1 MAGDDPFA
9 FLATQEPPKP
19 LQSSKSVRR
28 LNWGGREKTEKPE
41 KTEKTAGDQK
51 SKWREKLFSKDRDA
65 KQVVATERQLDDFL
79 GYNRPRPIPESPIVV
94 SAVADPTF
102 ESGSPQR
109 RDLST
114 PPSPPKQY
122 VALSPQSSTQ
132 ASPPKPKPR
141 RRKGLRVTFTDLP
154 PEVMG
159 EGGDE
164 SEEPTVEISR
174 KKGRPTKDDPKSQ
187 IDDGYEDLQDRRPTL
202 PELHLDTSFA
212 GSAAPSAQPDKPLA
226 WKPLL
231 ISPQDQDFLL
241 ALNSGEPGSRLSFRA
256 SPDSK
261 SFARRIHA
269 RMQEEEGLALQHR
282 LQQEDP
288 TSPTEVDDEAKPRQ
302 QEALPTHPSFTSQRS
317 QLSQQSLNVDVAA
330 PTLSLRTS
338 PVPAVHDQVKA
349 LRRDDIPEI
358 LSPGGSSAS
367 SLSPTTDE
375 PKHAFPPP
383 EASRPQPTGPPPQYQ
398 ASPTTRVATEPP
410 KPPAAASAPRSA
422 KMTLR
427 SVANAMGDTAYQEFT
442 AYVERFNSLYG
453 LTAENVK
460 PLMETSFAEWIRA
473 STWWF
478 LRGRSG
484 LESAVRSGR
493 NPDATEAM
501 QAVVDLG
508 KAWWISTQIVPK
520 HPELTCYGRMSI
532 DALVAVASTAGD
544 HRMAGLVNLH
554 QKIMNHLRA
563 LTVSMKRN
571 QILSA
576 IGSTEVNDHPID
588 TNIWVRYPFFAPDV
602 AAAVSGSNRRSMLI
616 DSSSQL
622 ANTPEM
628 MLVGD
633 TSRYFSYGTMFV
645 EVSLTSDDDDDTS
658 QYAIQCVLSIR
669 RDRSDSYVL
678 AALSSQ
684 SELVNILIQTER
696 KNGPTWD
703 DVQWQ
708 VKARTMTVKLR
719 RGFELNVAFTEKDFK
734 MLWNIVQYTLK
745 TEASLNPE
753 AGERRIFQDTL
764 KMFQYMD
771 SGTPKTF
778 PSEPSPLCRMA
789 LFEKTVT
796 WTEGTGTRK
805 AHRGFRLAVVT
816 NPQTKTLSSVQHT
829 LGYGAPIVF
838 GYLRGENG
846 SPALLLKLKEDSR
859 PRSMVL
865 TFDRIE
871 QRTLMHSLLL
881 GMLANENETTCPNL
895 PTRSFSI
902 EEARDPVTGGPGMS
916 HLKFNAGSVSVID
929 LDSSYPYLDRS
940 YGQQVLSESLRA
952 LISTEWGTVTD
963 RINLGPGEMKIGLDP
978 NSNTTFT
985 MYRARQEDMTVAIA
999 ENLVEKELPD
1009 SLTQFLEAS
1018 KTKPTIRRFE
1028 FSSVEDL
1035 HKFQEMM
1042 TGFRVVFD
1050 STVTSFAI
1058 ARRRMVV
1065 PIHKKWEASG
1075 VRLQLVVQNKTI
1087 QLLAFFGGDFS
1098 HGKCMNFLLRGTD
1111 NYESSSRSG
1120 KCTVRIVDAKFA
1132 LPKKDEE
1139 EASAFVCLDM
1149 LEYATEHD
1157 DITIVFESE
1166 QDRSKFLTCLPGS
1179 TREPARMA
1187 SMRR

>member
-1 MAGDDPFA
+1 
-9 FLATQEPPKP
+9 
-19 LQSSKSVRR
+19 
-28 LNWGGREKTEKPE
+28 
-41 KTEKTAGDQK
+41 
-51 SKWREKLFSKDRDA
+51 
-65 KQVVATERQLDDFL
+65 
-79 GYNRPRPIPESPIVV
+79 
-94 SAVADPTF
+94 
-102 ESGSPQR
+102 
-109 RDLST
+109 
-114 PPSPPKQY
+114 
-122 VALSPQSSTQ
+122 
-132 ASPPKPKPR
+132 
-141 RRKGLRVTFTDLP
+141 
-154 PEVMG
+154 MG

-174 KKGRPTKDDPKSQ
+174 KKGRATKDDPKSH

-212 GSAAPSAQPDKPLA
+212 GSAAPSVQPDKPPA

-231 ISPQDQDFLL
+231 ISPQDQDFLM

-282 LQQEDP
+282 SQQEDP
-288 TSPTEVDDEAKPRQ
+288 TSPTEPDDKAQRHQ
-302 QEALPTHPSFTSQRS
+302 QESLPIRPSFASQRS
-317 QLSQQSLNVDVAA
+317 QLSQQSLNIDVTT

-338 PVPAVHDQVKA
+338 PVPAVHDQVKMI
-349 LRRDDIPEI
+349 RRDDIPEI

-367 SLSPTTDE
+367 SLSPTGDDSK
-375 PKHAFPPP
+375 PAFPPP
-383 EASRPQPTGPPPQYQ
+383 EVSRPHPTGPPPQYE
-398 ASPTTRVATEPP
+398 ATPATRMTTDSP
-410 KPPAAASAPRSA
+410 KPPGAVPAPRSA

-442 AYVERFNSLYG
+442 TYVQRFNSLYG
-453 LTAENVK
+453 LAAENVK
-460 PLMETSFAEWIRA
+460 PLMETSFAEWVRA

-484 LESAVRSGR
+484 LESAVRSGQS
-493 NPDATEAM
+493 PKPIEAM
-501 QAVVDLG
+501 QAVIDLG

-520 HPELTCYGRMSI
+520 HPELTRYGRMSI
-532 DALVAVASTAGD
+532 DALVAVVNTTGD

-576 IGSTEVNDHPID
+576 IGSDSQVNDHSID

-622 ANTPEM
+622 AKTPEM

-633 TSRYFSYGTMFV
+633 TSRYYNYGTMFV
-645 EVSLTSDDDDDTS
+645 EVSLTSDDEDDAS

-669 RDRSDSYVL
+669 RDRADTYVL

-684 SELVNILIQTER
+684 SELVNILIQSDR

-708 VKARTMTVKLR
+708 VKARTMTLKLR

-753 AGERRIFQDTL
+753 AGERRIFHDTL

-796 WTEGTGTRK
+796 WTEGTGSRK
-805 AHRGFRLAVVT
+805 AHRGFRLSVVT
-816 NPQTKTLSSVQHT
+816 SPQTKTLSSVQHT

-859 PRSMVL
+859 QRSMVL

-881 GMLANENETTCPNL
+881 GMLANENESTSPNL

-929 LDSSYPYLDRS
+929 LNSSYLEHS
-940 YGQQVLSESLRA
+940 YGQQVLSQSLRA
-952 LISTEWGTVTD
+952 LISTDWGTVTD
-963 RINLGPGEMKIGLDP
+963 RINLAPGEMKIGLDT
-978 NSNTTFT
+978 NSDTTFT
-985 MYRARQEDMTVAIA
+985 MYRECQEDMTVAIA

-1009 SLTQFLEAS
+1009 RLTQFLKAS

-1028 FSSVEDL
+1028 FNSIESL

-1042 TGFRVVFD
+1042 TGFRVIFD
-1050 STVTSFAI
+1050 SVVTSFAI

-1075 VRLQLVVQNKTI
+1075 VRLQLVMQNKTI
-1087 QLLAFFGGDFS
+1087 QLLAFFGNDFS
-1098 HGKCMNFLLRGTD
+1098 HGKCMNLLLRGTD

-1139 EASAFVCLDM
+1139 EASGFVCLDM

-1157 DITIVFESE
+1157 DITIGFESE
-1166 QDRSKFLTCLPGS
+1166 QGRVFG
-1179 TREPARMA
+1179 
-1187 SMRR
+1187 

>member
-1 MAGDDPFA
+1 
-9 FLATQEPPKP
+9 
-19 LQSSKSVRR
+19 
-28 LNWGGREKTEKPE
+28 
-41 KTEKTAGDQK
+41 
-51 SKWREKLFSKDRDA
+51 
-65 KQVVATERQLDDFL
+65 
-79 GYNRPRPIPESPIVV
+79 
-94 SAVADPTF
+94 
-102 ESGSPQR
+102 
-109 RDLST
+109 
-114 PPSPPKQY
+114 
-122 VALSPQSSTQ
+122 
-132 ASPPKPKPR
+132 
-141 RRKGLRVTFTDLP
+141 
-154 PEVMG
+154 MG

-164 SEEPTVEISR
+164 SEEPTIEISR
-174 KKGRPTKDDPKSQ
+174 KKGRPTKDNPKSH
-187 IDDGYEDLQDRRPTL
+187 IDSGYEDLQDRRPTL
-202 PELHLDTSFA
+202 PELHLDTSF
-212 GSAAPSAQPDKPLA
+212 GSGAAPSAQPEKTPV

-231 ISPQDQDFLL
+231 ISPQDQDLL
-241 ALNSGEPGSRLSFRA
+241 MALSSGEPGSRLSFRA

-282 LQQEDP
+282 SQQEDP
-288 TSPTEVDDEAKPRQ
+288 TSPTEPDDKAQRHQ
-302 QEALPTHPSFTSQRS
+302 QESLPIRPSFASQRS
-317 QLSQQSLNVDVAA
+317 QLSQQSLNIDVTT

-338 PVPAVHDQVKA
+338 PVPAVHDQVKMI
-349 LRRDDIPEI
+349 RRDDIPEI

-367 SLSPTTDE
+367 SLSPTGDDSK
-375 PKHAFPPP
+375 PAFPPP
-383 EASRPQPTGPPPQYQ
+383 EVSRPHPTGPPPQYE
-398 ASPTTRVATEPP
+398 ATPATRMTTDSP
-410 KPPAAASAPRSA
+410 KPPGAVPAPRSA

-442 AYVERFNSLYG
+442 TYVQRFNSLYG
-453 LTAENVK
+453 LAAENVK
-460 PLMETSFAEWIRA
+460 PLMETSFAEWVRA

-484 LESAVRSGR
+484 LESAVRSGQS
-493 NPDATEAM
+493 PKPIEAM
-501 QAVVDLG
+501 QAVIDLG

-520 HPELTCYGRMSI
+520 HPELTRYGRMSI
-532 DALVAVASTAGD
+532 DALVAVVNTTGD

-576 IGSTEVNDHPID
+576 IGSDSQVNDHSID

-633 TSRYFSYGTMFV
+633 TSRYYNYGTMFV
-645 EVSLTSDDDDDTS
+645 EVSLTSDDEDDAS

-669 RDRSDSYVL
+669 RDRADTYVL

-684 SELVNILIQTER
+684 SELVNILIQSDR

-708 VKARTMTVKLR
+708 VKARTMTLKLR

-753 AGERRIFQDTL
+753 AGERRIFHDTL

-796 WTEGTGTRK
+796 WTEGTGSRK
-805 AHRGFRLAVVT
+805 AHRGFRLSVVT
-816 NPQTKTLSSVQHT
+816 SPQTKTLSSVQHT

-859 PRSMVL
+859 QRSMVL

-881 GMLANENETTCPNL
+881 GMLANENESTSPNL

-929 LDSSYPYLDRS
+929 LNSSYLEHS
-940 YGQQVLSESLRA
+940 YGQQVLSQSLRA
-952 LISTEWGTVTD
+952 LISTDWGTVTD
-963 RINLGPGEMKIGLDP
+963 RINLGKIFYLIFFRG
-978 NSNTTFT
+978 
-985 MYRARQEDMTVAIA
+985 VI
-999 ENLVEKELPD
+999 
-1009 SLTQFLEAS
+1009 LT
-1018 KTKPTIRRFE
+1018 
-1028 FSSVEDL
+1028 D
-1035 HKFQEMM
+1035 
-1042 TGFRVVFD
+1042 
-1050 STVTSFAI
+1050 
-1058 ARRRMVV
+1058 
-1065 PIHKKWEASG
+1065 
-1075 VRLQLVVQNKTI
+1075 
-1087 QLLAFFGGDFS
+1087 
-1098 HGKCMNFLLRGTD
+1098 C
-1111 NYESSSRSG
+1111 SSRRNENWAG
-1120 KCTVRIVDAKFA
+1120 YQFRHYFYYV
-1132 LPKKDEE
+1132 P
-1139 EASAFVCLDM
+1139 
-1149 LEYATEHD
+1149 
-1157 DITIVFESE
+1157 
-1166 QDRSKFLTCLPGS
+1166 
-1179 TREPARMA
+1179 
-1187 SMRR
+1187 

>member
-28 LNWGGREKTEKPE
+28 LNWGGRDKAEKTEKIE
-41 KTEKTAGDQK
+41 KTGGDQK
-51 SKWREKLFSKDRDA
+51 SKWREKLFSKDRDS
-65 KQVVATERQLDDFL
+65 KQAEATERQLDDFL
-79 GYNRPRPIPESPIVV
+79 GHNRPKPIPESSVV
-94 SAVADPTF
+94 VPPSANSTF
-102 ESGSPQR
+102 ESSSPQR

-114 PPSPPKQY
+114 PPSPPKEY

-141 RRKGLRVTFTDLP
+141 RRKGLRVKFTDLP

-174 KKGRPTKDDPKSQ
+174 KKGRPTKEDPKTH

-202 PELHLDTSFA
+202 PELHLDTSFTA
-212 GSAAPSAQPDKPLA
+212 SAAPKTQPENPPA

-231 ISPQDQDFLL
+231 LSPQDQDFLM

-288 TSPTEVDDEAKPRQ
+288 TSPTEADDEVYRRQ
-302 QEALPTHPSFTSQRS
+302 QESLPTRPSFASQRS
-317 QLSQQSLNVDVAA
+317 ELSQQSLNVDVPT

-375 PKHAFPPP
+375 PRPTFPPP
-383 EASRPQPTGPPPQYQ
+383 ESSRLQPTGPPPQYQ
-398 ASPTTRVATEPP
+398 APPPTRVTAESP
-410 KPPAAASAPRSA
+410 KPSDAAPAPRSA

-453 LTAENVK
+453 LAAENVK
-460 PLMETSFAEWIRA
+460 PLMETSFAEWVRA

-493 NPDATEAM
+493 SPDPTEAI

-520 HPELTCYGRMSI
+520 HPELIRYGRMSI
-532 DALVAVASTAGD
+532 DALVAVVNTTGD

-571 QILSA
+571 QILTA
-576 IGSTEVNDHPID
+576 IGTSQVGDHPID

-645 EVSLTSDDDDDTS
+645 EVSLTSDDEDDTS
-658 QYAIQCVLSIR
+658 QYSIQCVLSIR
-669 RDRSDSYVL
+669 RDKSDWYVL
-678 AALSSQ
+678 AAISSQ
-684 SELVNILIQTER
+684 SELVNILIQSDR

-708 VKARTMTVKLR
+708 VKARTMAVKLR
-719 RGFELNVAFTEKDFK
+719 RGFELHVAFQEKDFK

-745 TEASLNPE
+745 TEKSLSPE
-753 AGERRIFQDTL
+753 AGERRIFHDTL

-771 SGTPKTF
+771 SGTPKAF

-796 WTEGTGTRK
+796 WTEGTGKRK
-805 AHRGFRLAVVT
+805 AHRGFRLSVVT

-881 GMLANENETTCPNL
+881 GMLANENETTSPNL

-952 LISTEWGTVTD
+952 LISTDWGTVTD
-963 RINLGPGEMKIGLDP
+963 RINLG
-978 NSNTTFT
+978 
-985 MYRARQEDMTVAIA
+985 
-999 ENLVEKELPD
+999 
-1009 SLTQFLEAS
+1009 
-1018 KTKPTIRRFE
+1018 RRFPPPL
-1028 FSSVEDL
+1028 F
-1035 HKFQEMM
+1035 M
-1042 TGFRVVFD
+1042 
-1050 STVTSFAI
+1050 A
-1058 ARRRMVV
+1058 
-1065 PIHKKWEASG
+1065 
-1075 VRLQLVVQNKTI
+1075 QN
-1087 QLLAFFGGDFS
+1087 
-1098 HGKCMNFLLRGTD
+1098 
-1111 NYESSSRSG
+1111 
-1120 KCTVRIVDAKFA
+1120 
-1132 LPKKDEE
+1132 
-1139 EASAFVCLDM
+1139 
-1149 LEYATEHD
+1149 
-1157 DITIVFESE
+1157 
-1166 QDRSKFLTCLPGS
+1166 
-1179 TREPARMA
+1179 
-1187 SMRR
+1187 

>member
-19 LQSSKSVRR
+19 LESSKSVRR
-28 LNWGGREKTEKPE
+28 LNWGGQKTG
-41 KTEKTAGDQK
+41 GDQK

-65 KQVVATERQLDDFL
+65 KQAEATERQLDDFL
-79 GYNRPRPIPESPIVV
+79 GLNRPKPISESLPAIPSVSDPI
-94 SAVADPTF
+94 F
-102 ESGSPQR
+102 EPDTSQR

-114 PPSPPKQY
+114 PPSPPKQH
-122 VALSPQSSTQ
+122 ATLSPQASTQ
-132 ASPPKPKPR
+132 ASPPKPR
-141 RRKGLRVTFTDLP
+141 RRKGLRVTFTDRP

-174 KKGRPTKDDPKSQ
+174 KKGRPMKAVSKSH
-187 IDDGYEDLQDRRPTL
+187 IDDGGYEDLQDRRPTL

-212 GSAAPSAQPDKPLA
+212 SGATASEPEKAPA

-231 ISPQDQDFLL
+231 ISPQDQDFLM

-261 SFARRIHA
+261 SFAQRIHA

-282 LQQEDP
+282 LRQEDP
-288 TSPTEVDDEAKPRQ
+288 TSPTEEDDEPQHRQ
-302 QEALPTHPSFTSQRS
+302 QASLPTRPSFTSQRS
-317 QLSQQSLNVDVAA
+317 QLSQQSLDVDVGT
-330 PTLSLRTS
+330 PTLSLRTT
-338 PVPAVHDQVKA
+338 PVPAVHDQIKA
-349 LRRDDIPEI
+349 LRREDIPEI
-358 LSPGGSSAS
+358 LSPGGSSSS
-367 SLSPTTDE
+367 SLSPTGDE
-375 PKHAFPPP
+375 SKPAYPTS
-383 EASRPQPTGPPPQYQ
+383 EATHPQSTPPPQYQ
-398 ASPTTRVATEPP
+398 VAPPPPVITEPA
-410 KPPAAASAPRSA
+410 KPSSAASAPRSA

-442 AYVERFNSLYG
+442 AYVERFSSLYG
-453 LTAENVK
+453 LAAENVK
-460 PLMETSFAEWIRA
+460 PLMETSFAEWVRA

-478 LRGRSG
+478 LRGRSR

-493 NPDATEAM
+493 NPETVEAT

-520 HPELTCYGRMSI
+520 HPEVTRYGRMSI
-532 DALVAVASTAGD
+532 DTLVAVVNTTGD
-544 HRMAGLVNLH
+544 HRMAGLVNIH
-554 QKIMNHLRA
+554 QKILNHLRA

-576 IGSTEVNDHPID
+576 IGSNSHVNDHPLD

-602 AAAVSGSNRRSMLI
+602 AAAVSGSNRRSMLV
-616 DSSSQL
+616 DSSPL
-622 ANTPEM
+622 ASTPEM

-645 EVSLTSDDDDDTS
+645 EVSLTGDEEDDTT

-669 RDRSDSYVL
+669 RDKSDWYVL
-678 AALSSQ
+678 AAISSQ
-684 SELVNILIQTER
+684 SELVNILIQGDR

-719 RGFELNVAFTEKDFK
+719 RGFQLNVAFQEKDFK

-745 TEASLNPE
+745 TEASLKPE
-753 AGERRIFQDTL
+753 AGEKRIFHDTL

-771 SGTPKTF
+771 SGTPKAF

-805 AHRGFRLAVVT
+805 AHRGFRLSVVT
-816 NPQTKTLSSVQHT
+816 SPQTKTLSGVQHT
-829 LGYGAPIVF
+829 LGHGAPIVF

-859 PRSMVL
+859 ARSMVL

-881 GMLANENETTCPNL
+881 GMLAGDNEITYPNL
-895 PTRSFSI
+895 PIRSYSI
-902 EEARDPVTGGPGMS
+902 EEACDPVTGGPGMS
-916 HLKFNAGSVSVID
+916 HLKFNAGAVSVID
-929 LDSSYPYLDRS
+929 LDSSHLEHNF
-940 YGQQVLSESLRA
+940 GHQVLSQNLRA
-952 LISTEWGTVTD
+952 LVSTDWGTVTD
-963 RINLGPGEMKIGLDP
+963 RINLGPGEMKIGLDI

-985 MYRARQEDMTVAIA
+985 MYRARQEDVTVAIA

-1009 SLTQFLEAS
+1009 RLTQFLEAS
-1018 KTKPTIRRFE
+1018 KTKPTIRRFDFNSIE
-1028 FSSVEDL
+1028 SL
-1035 HKFQEMM
+1035 HKFEELM

-1050 STVTSFAI
+1050 GTATSFAI

-1075 VRLQLVVQNKTI
+1075 VRLQLVAQNKTI
-1087 QLLAFFGGDFS
+1087 QLVAFFGNDFS
-1098 HGKCMNFLLRGTD
+1098 HGKCMNFVLRGTD

-1120 KCTVRIVDAKFA
+1120 KFTVRIIDAKFA
-1132 LPKKDEE
+1132 LPKRNEE
-1139 EASAFVCLDM
+1139 EASGFVCLDM
-1149 LEYATEHD
+1149 LDYASEHD
-1157 DITIVFESE
+1157 DITIGFESE
-1166 QDRSKFLTCLPGS
+1166 QGKETLM
-1179 TREPARMA
+1179 EPADHLC
-1187 SMRR
+1187 

>member
-28 LNWGGREKTEKPE
+28 LNWGGREKTDKVG
-41 KTEKTAGDQK
+41 GDQK

-65 KQVVATERQLDDFL
+65 KQAEATERQLDDFL
-79 GYNRPRPIPESPIVV
+79 GHTRPKPIPESN
-94 SAVADPTF
+94 VAANSTF

-132 ASPPKPKPR
+132 VSPPKSKPR
-141 RRKGLRVTFTDLP
+141 RRKALRVTFTDLP

-174 KKGRPTKDDPKSQ
+174 RKGRPTKEAHV
-187 IDDGYEDLQDRRPTL
+187 DDGYEDLQDRRPTL
-202 PELHLDTSFA
+202 PELHLDTSFSS
-212 GSAAPSAQPDKPLA
+212 SAMQNSQPEQPPA

-231 ISPQDQDFLL
+231 LSPQDQDFLM

-282 LQQEDP
+282 LQQKDP
-288 TSPTEVDDEAKPRQ
+288 TSPTEADDEAHRRQ
-302 QEALPTHPSFTSQRS
+302 QESLPTRPSFTS
-317 QLSQQSLNVDVAA
+317 QLSQQSLNVDVAT

-367 SLSPTTDE
+367 SLSPTADE
-375 PKHAFPPP
+375 PKPAFPSSETSRSQPVDSPP
-383 EASRPQPTGPPPQYQ
+383 HYQTASSTRITAEPPQTSST
-398 ASPTTRVATEPP
+398 AP
-410 KPPAAASAPRSA
+410 APRSA

-427 SVANAMGDTAYQEFT
+427 SVANAMGDNAYQEFT

-453 LTAENVK
+453 LAAENVK

-493 NPDATEAM
+493 TPDQAESM

-520 HPELTCYGRMSI
+520 HPELTRYGRMSI
-532 DALVAVASTAGD
+532 DALAAVINTTGD

-576 IGSTEVNDHPID
+576 VGNSHINDHPID

-616 DSSSQL
+616 DTSSQL

-645 EVSLTSDDDDDTS
+645 EVSLTSDDEDETS
-658 QYAIQCVLSIR
+658 EYSIQCVLSIR
-669 RDRSDSYVL
+669 RDKNDWYVL
-678 AALSSQ
+678 AAISSQ
-684 SELVNILIQTER
+684 SELVNVVIQSDR

-719 RGFELNVAFTEKDFK
+719 RGFELNVAFEEKDFK

-745 TEASLNPE
+745 TEKSLSPDT
-753 AGERRIFQDTL
+753 GERRIFHDTL

-771 SGTPKTF
+771 SGTPKAF

-796 WTEGTGTRK
+796 LTEGTGKRK
-805 AHRGFRLAVVT
+805 AHRGFRLCVVT
-816 NPQTKTLSSVQHT
+816 GPQTKTLSTVQHT

-846 SPALLLKLKEDSR
+846 SPALLLKVKEDSR
-859 PRSMVL
+859 SRSMVL

-881 GMLANENETTCPNL
+881 GMLANENETTSSNL
-895 PTRSFSI
+895 QTRSFSI

-929 LDSSYPYLDRS
+929 LDPSYPYLDRS
-940 YGQQVLSESLRA
+940 YGQQILSESLRA
-952 LISTEWGTVTD
+952 LISTDWGTVTD
-963 RINLGPGEMKIGLDP
+963 RINLGMRFLPSVRGASTDTMLGPGEMKIGLDP

-985 MYRARQEDMTVAIA
+985 MYRAKQEDMTVAIA

-1009 SLTQFLEAS
+1009 RLTQFLEAS
-1018 KTKPTIRRFE
+1018 KIKPTIRRFDFNTVERE
-1028 FSSVEDL
+1028 FL
-1035 HKFQEMM
+1035 QMLRFLKLLMWN
-1042 TGFRVVFD
+1042 R
-1050 STVTSFAI
+1050 STQI
-1058 ARRRMVV
+1058 
-1065 PIHKKWEASG
+1065 SG
-1075 VRLQLVVQNKTI
+1075 
-1087 QLLAFFGGDFS
+1087 AGDWIPRHF
-1098 HGKCMNFLLRGTD
+1098 
-1111 NYESSSRSG
+1111 
-1120 KCTVRIVDAKFA
+1120 
-1132 LPKKDEE
+1132 
-1139 EASAFVCLDM
+1139 
-1149 LEYATEHD
+1149 
-1157 DITIVFESE
+1157 
-1166 QDRSKFLTCLPGS
+1166 
-1179 TREPARMA
+1179 
-1187 SMRR
+1187 